1 MKLSEYAK
9 KNSVSYKTAWKWF
22 KDGLIPNSRQLK
34 TGTIIVDE
42 SVEVQKDEYTIV
54 YARVS
59 SSENK
64 STLESQAKRLV
75 DFCCAKGWKIN
86 EVVKETGSGLND
98 SRKKL
103 MKIFKDKKATRIVVE
118 HKDRLTRFGFNYLK
132 ELFDGEIFVVNEA
145 DDSKQDLIQ
154 DFISVI
160 TSFCAR
166 IYGQR
171 RSKRKTEKIIEELK
185 KLDRKNPRCHPFR
198 VA

>member
-42 SVEVQKDEYTIV
+42 NVEVKRDEYTIV

-86 EVVKETGSGLND
+86 EVIKETGSGLND

-132 ELFDGEIFVVNEA
+132 ELFDGEIFVVNEV

-171 RSKRKTEKIIEELK
+171 RSKRKTEKMIEELK
-185 KLDRKNPRCHPFR
+185 KFDIETSK
-198 VA
+198 

>member
-42 SVEVQKDEYTIV
+42 NVEAEKEEYTIV

-185 KLDRKNPRCHPFR
+185 KFDTETSK
-198 VA
+198 

>member
-22 KDGLIPNSRQLK
+22 KDGLIPNARQVQ

-42 SVEVQKDEYTIV
+42 SVEAEKDEYTIV

-185 KLDRKNPRCHPFR
+185 KFDTETSK
-198 VA
+198 

>member
-1 MKLSEYAK
+1 
-9 KNSVSYKTAWKWF
+9 
-22 KDGLIPNSRQLK
+22 
-34 TGTIIVDE
+34 
-42 SVEVQKDEYTIV
+42 
-54 YARVS
+54 
-59 SSENK
+59 
-64 STLESQAKRLV
+64 
-75 DFCCAKGWKIN
+75 
-86 EVVKETGSGLND
+86 
-98 SRKKL
+98 

-185 KLDRKNPRCHPFR
+185 KFDTETSK
-198 VA
+198 

>member
-42 SVEVQKDEYTIV
+42 NVEVKRDEYTIV

-132 ELFDGEIFVVNEA
+132 ELFDGEIFVVNEV

-185 KLDRKNPRCHPFR
+185 KFNTETSK
-198 VA
+198 

>member
-22 KDGLIPNSRQLK
+22 KDGLIPNARQVQ

-42 SVEVQKDEYTIV
+42 SVEVEKDEYTIV

-185 KLDRKNPRCHPFR
+185 KFDSETSK
-198 VA
+198 

>member
-64 STLESQAKRLV
+64 STVESQAKRLI

-86 EVVKETGSGLND
+86 EVIKETGSGLND

-185 KLDRKNPRCHPFR
+185 KFDTETSK
-198 VA
+198 